1 MVSPEDAD
9 QTERGGGDD
18 LESEKCATRNEYY
31 RLLKRNAFLGTRFP
45 HPETMERL
53 GIYDDD
59 DGVRPDGSLGYLE
72 FCVYDL
78 EYRLPIKHLELMY
91 GFPSEKDTNHRF
103 DKKELQSFWATLGSL
118 ASALFAREGNGTFVN
133 GELELMEP
141 ALQELLGLAS
151 DGTVLARDQ
160 TDASVSFY
168 LIEHLLSY
176 KGWAKGLKKPG
187 RMVVGGVMTPIL
199 RACNVPLHLN
209 PIAPRWIDMQHL
221 INSKNFCNIEFCPP
235 IENLYGS
242 GDEVV
247 PMEGVND
254 DETPIRHSDNEAEPM
269 DESYASQ
276 QFYFEKYSAPR
287 QKAQKDKEIGCWGK
301 PLDQQPEQR
310 VEHPTN
316 PSPAQPAPWSYI
328 KESMDDLV
336 FAYFT

>member
-1 MVSPEDAD
+1 
-9 QTERGGGDD
+9 
-18 LESEKCATRNEYY
+18 
-31 RLLKRNAFLGTRFP
+31 
-45 HPETMERL
+45 
-53 GIYDDD
+53 
-59 DGVRPDGSLGYLE
+59 
-72 FCVYDL
+72 VYDL

-103 DKKELQSFWATLGSL
+103 DKKELQSFWATLGFKHGFSSSRTKRKEIRSLVVKYFHRSL

-221 INSKNFCNIEFCPP
+221 INSKNFW
-235 IENLYGS
+235 
-242 GDEVV
+242 
-247 PMEGVND
+247 
-254 DETPIRHSDNEAEPM
+254 
-269 DESYASQ
+269 SQ
-276 QFYFEKYSAPR
+276 QKNDLYKYQFDR
-287 QKAQKDKEIGCWGK
+287 
-301 PLDQQPEQR
+301 PE
-310 VEHPTN
+310 
-316 PSPAQPAPWSYI
+316 AG
-328 KESMDDLV
+328 
-336 FAYFT
+336 